1 MPERRPTRERSANR
15 GALILMGGTLGSR
28 LTGLL
33 RNSLLTQLFSGGVS
47 DAFVTAF
54 KVPNLF
60 RELLAEGALTNS
72 FVPVY
77 KRLTREEGRVLS
89 GALLSLLVIL
99 NGVLLLAA
107 YAAAPWIANVLIA
120 NVGNVDVELT

>member
-33 RNSLLTQLFSGGVS
+33 RNSLLTQLFSAGVS

-72 FVPVY
+72 FVPAFSRLGREESLNLSAARLGFCLPVNGLRLALAWWGAPWTAN
-77 KRLTREEGRVLS
+77 RLTGDPRPS
-89 GALLSLLVIL
+89 D
-99 NGVLLLAA
+99 
-107 YAAAPWIANVLIA
+107 
-120 NVGNVDVELT
+120 VD

>member
-33 RNSLLTQLFSGGVS
+33 RNSLLTQLFSAGVS
-47 DAFVTAF
+47 DTFVTAF
-54 KVPNLF
+54 MVPNLF

-72 FVPVY
+72 FVPAFS
-77 KRLTREEGRVLS
+77 RLGREESSKLERKSTRLNPS
-89 GALLSLLVIL
+89 HGAVSYPVIS
-99 NGVLLLAA
+99 
-107 YAAAPWIANVLIA
+107 I
-120 NVGNVDVELT
+120 